1 MRAIELK
8 GAGFAAEGR
17 KLLSGISFSV
27 EQGEFVCLL
36 GANGAGKSTLT
47 KLLNGLNR
55 ATEGQV
61 TVMGMDTRKS
71 RVSALARQVGY
82 LFQNPDR
89 MLSLDSVRAELAFGL
104 KLMGATQAEADART
118 DETAALFGLD
128 PAMNPLTAGRGQRQ
142 LTALAAVVAPR
153 PGLLV
158 LDEPTTGL
166 DYRECMLIMSA
177 VERLRAETGA
187 TVFMVTHDME
197 LAWEF
202 GSRALVLEGG
212 KLIADG
218 PVDEVMR
225 DTRTLE
231 RARLRTAQIPELAAQ
246 LGGEF
251 SRARTCGDVLATIK
265 RLKGLQ

>member
-104 KLMGATQAEADART
+104 KLMGATQAEADARA

-128 PAMNPLTAGRGQRQ
+128 PAMNPLTAASSAKVCS
-142 LTALAAVVAPR
+142 TALWLALCSLPPR
-153 PGLLV
+153 P
-158 LDEPTTGL
+158 T
-166 DYRECMLIMSA
+166 RS
-177 VERLRAETGA
+177 LRPSRRSTPAKACCWSSRTIPA
-187 TVFMVTHDME
+187 T
-197 LAWEF
+197 
-202 GSRALVLEGG
+202 
-212 KLIADG
+212 
-218 PVDEVMR
+218 
-225 DTRTLE
+225 
-231 RARLRTAQIPELAAQ
+231 
-246 LGGEF
+246 
-251 SRARTCGDVLATIK
+251 
-265 RLKGLQ
+265 